1 MPGHVLG
8 FLYLL
13 SASTPV
19 DVGTCCDVYTYIYI
33 YVCMYIYVFDRI
45 ELHHVK
51 KYLNVAVSSTF
62 TAHHVYIMVC
72 LFG

>member
-1 MPGHVLG
+1 MSWV
-8 FLYLL
+8 
-13 SASTPV
+13 SC
-19 DVGTCCDVYTYIYI
+19 TCCRLQPLLMWALVAMCIHIYIYI